1 MKRFIIFT
9 MVLTLLVSSFL
20 FTASAE
26 ETPDPIIVEYGN
38 ITVIFEGD
46 TTLNEAQRMA
56 VVQMIAGECSCEED
70 HQHICGECSCEED
83 HQHICGD
90 DNTDNILCT
99 LFGHKKVTETLVV
112 VEHCVRDEAPR
123 CRENYGTLTTCTRC
137 DYSNFEVEF
146 VNYIF
151 CH

>member
-1 MKRFIIFT
+1 MKRFTIFT
-9 MVLTLLVSSFL
+9 IVLTLLVSSFL

-56 VVQMIAGECSCEED
+56 VVQMIA
-70 HQHICGECSCEED
+70 GECSCEED